1 MENRRPE
8 TYFAGDPLFGLKTA
22 AAAQRM
28 DVDKY
33 NQMVIDKI
41 NSVVCPDDFIIF
53 MGDLGEVNEKLLL
66 KINGRCQCF
75 YSSNIT
81 NYKGFDRALGAD
93 GYDTELGFTGPIYVF
108 YPANKERFE
117 ERFEEMNKTYKELEN
132 IYFAVPGSYLNTH
145 FEGPYEKHILDIS
158 LAKWD
163 FLPIKGSD
171 MCRICDDFELFNK
184 MENSEEVLDGTG
196 L

>member
-1 MENRRPE
+1 MENHRPE

-22 AAAQRM
+22 AAAQGM

-53 MGDLGEVNEKLLL
+53 MGDLGEVNEELLS

-81 NYKGFDRALGAD
+81 DYKGFDRALGAD
-93 GYDTELGFTGPIYVF
+93 GYDRLVTQYGTIYTYYPISK
-108 YPANKERFE
+108 ARFE
-117 ERFEEMNKTYKELEN
+117 IVYNERKDWEN
-132 IYFAVPGSYLNTH
+132 FYFAVPGSYLDTQ
-145 FEGPYEKHILDIS
+145 FDGTYSKPILDIS
-158 LAKWD
+158 LSKWD
-163 FLPIKGSD
+163 FLPIKGSE

-184 MENSEEVLDGTG
+184 MENSEEVLDGTA